1 MKKLFLLIPALVLS
15 LITNAAVINI
25 NTGTTDALRKALNSA
40 SDGDIIEMAAGTYVE
55 SNENFIAFT
64 GKNIIVRAAEGEDVI
79 IQPQVPITV
88 ANGGCAHFQNVKI
101 DASRLHELASWYEHV
116 IYATDAAAN
125 NRIILEGCE
134 IYGFALNK
142 SLISCPSASALDE
155 LTINNCYFHNINKSC
170 VFIENTSNAI
180 AISITNSTFANITTD
195 AGSYYAGVIDT
206 RATSGSLLVD
216 HCTFYNV
223 EAMNTDYAAIGN
235 YNNTPSG
242 SVVSNCIF
250 AMPSSVDG
258 VRAIRNIEQANNCL
272 TFNYIK
278 DGGGIH
284 SSVNKNNCILNQDP
298 LFADAASGDFS
309 LAGDWTTM
317 SLSPA
322 RGAATDG
329 SDLGDPRWAV
339 AETLPSTDFASPYH
353 FKGDKA
359 LFSGKIWYDD
369 VNDYIYGDGGSNKVY
384 GTATWKIKALK
395 AGMVEVAVNLNSGNT
410 SGHSIS
416 IEVQDA
422 DGNSIGVFA
431 EASSTLPG
439 TLSIPAV
446 GDYKVIL
453 RNATEWSSA
462 KIDDVTFSYIG
473 GAVQAMPGTTD
484 ISEAWFSSNGTR
496 AVGAINYSSVSS
508 GCWAKWNIS
517 VANAAWY
524 NVTAN
529 IKGQYGHN
537 ITVDF
542 FEAGNAT
549 PVATATE
556 GKTVYGNDLTSWAAS
571 VGLVHLEAGEYEM
584 KFSNSVGDAAL
595 ISIALTYVGGNVINI
610 SPSANTTLPVDDA
623 WFTNGFTRADGQ
635 ISPGSWKPSAPE
647 PLGFVKWNIATEANA
662 TYDLTLNFSS
672 TNAHSMAVN
681 IYEDEDASPVA
692 SISESYT
699 STTGSL
705 TLDGNISLV
714 GGKNYVVVVTNP
726 TSGSEAKV
734 TNIVFAPAAS
744 SSAITLPN
752 TLEFNDAI
760 LFGTA
765 FVNEDKLY
773 FAEHGKESHIH
784 EDITGAWAVW
794 NVTVETAGTFLFTLN
809 ASSTNGQSYKIS
821 IMDGET
827 EIDSYLKNPGEGEV
841 EMKHYFYLEP
851 GNYSVKVQN
860 KTSWSHGYLT
870 GLVVTQ
876 PDDII
881 VLSENATDNSAWVD
895 KVNDGNSY
903 KVQIMRSFTGGMYN
917 TICLPIYVSGSEARK
932 VFGEDVVLKVLD
944 DANLDDT
951 ESILELNFKTS
962 SDIWQGT
969 PHLIKPSKNIV
980 NPVFENVQFMVSAPS
995 PTTKDQANFV
1005 GTFVATNIPAGEEN
1019 LFLGRNDLLYFNK
1032 SAATP
1037 VGGFRAWFVLHD
1049 IPDGPHFIKGARI
1062 VERENTTTGME
1073 NVDQLPK
1080 ANSQKLIE
1088 NGMLIIIR
1096 DGVRYN
1102 VMGVRVE

>member
-1 MKKLFLLIPALVLS
+1 MSDVKVLVVMGSDSDFPVMENCFKMLEKFGVAYEARVASAHRTPERAIS
-15 LITNAAVINI
+15 LAKGAKENGVKVII
-25 NTGTTDALRKALNSA
+25 A
-40 SDGDIIEMAAGTYVE
+40 AAGL
-55 SNENFIAFT
+55 
-64 GKNIIVRAAEGEDVI
+64 AA
-79 IQPQVPITV
+79 
-88 ANGGCAHFQNVKI
+88 H
-101 DASRLHELASWYEHV
+101 L
-116 IYATDAAAN
+116 
-125 NRIILEGCE
+125 
-134 IYGFALNK
+134 
-142 SLISCPSASALDE
+142 
-155 LTINNCYFHNINKSC
+155 
-170 VFIENTSNAI
+170 
-180 AISITNSTFANITTD
+180 
-195 AGSYYAGVIDT
+195 AGV
-206 RATSGSLLVD
+206 
-216 HCTFYNV
+216 
-223 EAMNTDYAAIGN
+223 
-235 YNNTPSG
+235 
-242 SVVSNCIF
+242 
-250 AMPSSVDG
+250 
-258 VRAIRNIEQANNCL
+258 
-272 TFNYIK
+272 
-278 DGGGIH
+278 
-284 SSVNKNNCILNQDP
+284 
-298 LFADAASGDFS
+298 
-309 LAGDWTTM
+309 LA
-317 SLSPA
+317 
-322 RGAATDG
+322 
-329 SDLGDPRWAV
+329 
-339 AETLPSTDFASPYH
+339 
-353 FKGDKA
+353 
-359 LFSGKIWYDD
+359 
-369 VNDYIYGDGGSNKVY
+369 
-384 GTATWKIKALK
+384 
-395 AGMVEVAVNLNSGNT
+395 
-410 SGHSIS
+410 
-416 IEVQDA
+416 
-422 DGNSIGVFA
+422 
-431 EASSTLPG
+431 
-439 TLSIPAV
+439 
-446 GDYKVIL
+446 
-453 RNATEWSSA
+453 
-462 KIDDVTFSYIG
+462 
-473 GAVQAMPGTTD
+473 
-484 ISEAWFSSNGTR
+484 
-496 AVGAINYSSVSS
+496 
-508 GCWAKWNIS
+508 
-517 VANAAWY
+517 
-524 NVTAN
+524 
-529 IKGQYGHN
+529 
-537 ITVDF
+537 
-542 FEAGNAT
+542 
-549 PVATATE
+549 
-556 GKTVYGNDLTSWAAS
+556 
-571 VGLVHLEAGEYEM
+571 
-584 KFSNSVGDAAL
+584 
-595 ISIALTYVGGNVINI
+595 
-610 SPSANTTLPVDDA
+610 ANTTLPVDDA
-623 WFTNGFTRADGQ
+623 WFTYGFTRADGQ

-647 PLGFVKWNIATEANA
+647 PLGFVKWNIATEANV

-734 TNIVFAPAAS
+734 TNIVFAPVAS

-773 FAEHGKESHIH
+773 FAEHGKEGHIH

-794 NVTVETAGTFLFTLN
+794 NVMVETAGTFLFTLN

-860 KTSWSHGYLT
+860 KTQWSHGYLT

-881 VLSENATDNSAWVD
+881 ILSENATDNSAWVD
-895 KVNDGNSY
+895 KFNDGNSY

-932 VFGEDVVLKVLD
+932 VFGEGVVLKVLD
-944 DANLDDT
+944 GANLDDT

-962 SDIWQGT
+962 FDIWQGT

-980 NPVFENVQFMVSAPS
+980 NPVFENVQFKASAPS
-995 PTTKDQANFV
+995 PTTKDQADFV
-1005 GTFVATNIPAGEEN
+1005 GTFVASNIPAGEDN

-1062 VERENTTTGME
+1062 VERENTATGIE
-1073 NVDQLPK
+1073 NVNQQPT

>member
-15 LITNAAVINI
+15 LAINAKTIDIAPGTSLAYTVNDAEPGDVIVMADGLYPGEDQIKFVKDITI
-25 NTGTTDALRKALNSA
+25 K
-40 SDGDIIEMAAGTYVE
+40 
-55 SNENFIAFT
+55 
-64 GKNIIVRAAEGEDVI
+64 AAEGATPVVQTTYYCELKSNAKVFIEGITFDGSSTAQQFIRTYDATAGKELHLSKCEFKNYPKDVI
-79 IQPQVPITV
+79 SGDKAEYTL
-88 ANGGCAHFQNVKI
+88 
-101 DASRLHELASWYEHV
+101 D
-116 IYATDAAAN
+116 
-125 NRIILEGCE
+125 
-134 IYGFALNK
+134 
-142 SLISCPSASALDE
+142 SCVV
-155 LTINNCYFHNINKSC
+155 TNCYFHNNNYSPIYFNKSS
-170 VFIENTSNAI
+170 IEGQQTI
-180 AISITNSTFANITTD
+180 YGLIVKNSTFANND
-195 AGSYYAGVIDT
+195 PSKEY
-206 RATSGSLLVD
+206 RATIDVQSYNRDATDDIEVLID
-216 HCTFYNV
+216 HCTFYN
-223 EAMNTDYAAIGN
+223 NTTINYDYSAIRTRIIN
-235 YNNTPSG
+235 RTT
-242 SVVSNCIF
+242 VSNCIF
-250 AMPSSVDG
+250 AHPSL
-258 VRAIRNIEQANNCL
+258 IEFYATNVWAGTVTNCL
-272 TFNYIK
+272 AYNL
-278 DGGGIH
+278 
-284 SSVNKNNCILNQDP
+284 NKGYMSGPTRTKTNTGDP
-298 LFADAASGDFS
+298 LFTDAANGDFTF
-309 LAGDWTTM
+309 AGDWTTM

-329 SDLGDPRWAV
+329 SDLGDPRWYS
-339 AETLPSTDFASPYH
+339 AEILPEVDFTSPYQLI
-353 FKGDKA
+353 GAKA
-359 LFSGKIWYDD
+359 QIAGNLWYNSEDAYLYY
-369 VNDYIYGDGGSNKVY
+369 NNKSEN
-384 GTATWKIKALK
+384 GTAKWKIHAER
-395 AGMVEVAVNLNSGNT
+395 ACVVGVELNMHEGSP
-410 SGHSIS
+410 SVHKIR
-416 IEVQDA
+416 IEVRDA
-422 DGNSIGVFA
+422 EGNSVGEFA
-431 EASSTLPG
+431 EQASTLPG
-439 TLSIPAV
+439 TMVLPSE
-446 GDYKVIL
+446 GDYTIIL
-453 RNATEWSSA
+453 NDDQAWTSA
-462 KIDDVTFSYIG
+462 QIDNITLSYIG

-496 AVGAINYSSVSS
+496 ANGAINYSSVSS

-556 GKTVYGNDLTSWAAS
+556 GKTVYGNDPTSWAAS

-595 ISIALTYVGGNVINI
+595 IGIALTYVGGNVINI

-734 TNIVFAPAAS
+734 TNIVFAPVAS

-752 TLEFNDAI
+752 TLDFNDAI

-773 FAEHGKESHIH
+773 FAEHGKESQIH

-860 KTSWSHGYLT
+860 KTQWSHGYLT

-881 VLSENATDNSAWVD
+881 VLSENATDNSAWLD
-895 KVNDGNSY
+895 KFNDGNSY

-944 DANLDDT
+944 GANLDDT

-980 NPVFENVQFMVSAPS
+980 NPVFENVQFKASAPS
-995 PTTKDQANFV
+995 ATTKDQADFV